1 MGAVVAYQAARLPYW
16 QADGSPGPG
25 FLPFWLALSLVGL
38 SLVLLLRAS
47 RPDRYRQT
55 AVVGSFRP
63 MLVKLAALAGYVTL
77 AGTLGFAISTFL
89 FLAVSLRQADV
100 GSGRQTIALAALI
113 TLGLVL
119 VFPLWLALP
128 LPRGPLG
135 RF

>member
-1 MGAVVAYQAARLPYW
+1 VGAVVAYQAARLPYW

-25 FLPFWLALSLVGL
+25 FLPLWLALSLVGL
-38 SLVLLLRAS
+38 SVVVLLQAPRA
-47 RPDRYRQT
+47 DRYPQT

-63 MLVKLAALAGYVTL
+63 MLVRLALLAGYVTL

-89 FLAVSLRQADV
+89 YLAVSFRQADV

>member
-1 MGAVVAYQAARLPYW
+1 
-16 QADGSPGPG
+16 
-25 FLPFWLALSLVGL
+25 
-38 SLVLLLRAS
+38 
-47 RPDRYRQT
+47 
-55 AVVGSFRP
+55 

-89 FLAVSLRQADV
+89 FLAASLRQADV